1 MLVLKQLVIVASGC
15 VVGTVSAGF
24 FLAAT
29 SPAATRSLD
38 YLLAAM
44 VFLIGFV
51 AGTAVAGRVTVRFA
65 LFQPAPEAAGE
76 PAVGPLV
83 EWSPV
88 MPSVAQE
95 LTRSR

>member
-15 VVGTVSAGF
+15 VIGAVFAGF

-29 SPAATRSLD
+29 APAATRSLD

-44 VFLIGFV
+44 VFLIGFT
-51 AGTAVAGRVTVRFA
+51 AGTTVAGRVAVRVS
-65 LFQPAPEAAGE
+65 LFQPAPGAAGE

-83 EWSPV
+83 ERSPV

-95 LTRSR
+95 LSRSR